1 MSKTIDKTND
11 GIIATEHK
19 FDEQEQKWTTSY
31 TQDVE
36 PILKKNKEER
46 NTFTG
51 YNASKDAR
59 KVASI
64 PLVVIYEWLAQDGF
78 LFTQLPPL
86 EQTEYLR
93 KKLNSPEWAYL
104 KTSEGTF

>member
-1 MSKTIDKTND
+1 MRLRGAAYVLPVTNVNPLSVSCSPLY
-11 GIIATEHK
+11 E
-19 FDEQEQKWTTSY
+19 
-31 TQDVE
+31 V
-36 PILKKNKEER
+36 ILL
-46 NTFTG
+46 
-51 YNASKDAR
+51 SR

-64 PLVVIYEWLAQDGF
+64 PLVVIYQWLAEDGF
-78 LFTQLPPL
+78 LFTQLPQL

>member
-1 MSKTIDKTND
+1 MYKR
-11 GIIATEHK
+11 
-19 FDEQEQKWTTSY
+19 Q
-31 TQDVE
+31 
-36 PILKKNKEER
+36 
-46 NTFTG
+46 G
-51 YNASKDAR
+51 YNASKDVR

>member
-36 PILKKNKEER
+36 PILKKQR
-46 NTFTG
+46 
-51 YNASKDAR
+51 
-59 KVASI
+59 
-64 PLVVIYEWLAQDGF
+64 
-78 LFTQLPPL
+78 
-86 EQTEYLR
+86 R
-93 KKLNSPEWAYL
+93 KKYFYWLQRI
-104 KTSEGTF
+104 

>member
-1 MSKTIDKTND
+1 MAKTIDKTND
-11 GIIATEHK
+11 GIIETEHK
-19 FDEQEQKWTTSY
+19 FDEQEQNLNTNYNKY
-31 TQDVE
+31 VE
-36 PILKKNKEER
+36 PIINLNKEER
-46 NTFTG
+46 NSFSG
-51 YNASKDAR
+51 YNASRDAR

-64 PLVVIYEWLAQDGF
+64 PLVVIYQWLAEDGF
-78 LFTQLPPL
+78 LFTQLPQL